1 MKKKIKALIPVRAG
15 SVRVVNKN
23 IKPFC
28 GTNLLALKIE
38 QMLRIKEI
46 DEVCVSSESQ
56 EMLDIAKDLGATPI
70 RRDAK
75 FASNECSPNDVWEHI
90 ADNIDC
96 EYILYTAVTNPLVKD
111 DSYRNCIEKYF
122 SLDENVYSLN
132 TVTSVKE
139 FLWMGNS
146 PVNYD
151 PNNQPKSQDLPEVFH
166 LNFAINILRRDLMKK
181 HKSILLKNFFPFYLD
196 KIESTDIDDV
206 HDFLIAELLY
216 KNQNN
221 LL

>member
-1 MKKKIKALIPVRAG
+1 
-15 SVRVVNKN
+15 
-23 IKPFC
+23 
-28 GTNLLALKIE
+28 
-38 QMLRIKEI
+38 
-46 DEVCVSSESQ
+46 
-56 EMLDIAKDLGATPI
+56 MLDIAKDLGATPI